1 MATQADLLTR
11 SARFV
16 RRILG
21 KSETEGCAPEQML
34 NPLEEPFRSVLLS
47 MYRNQAQEGL
57 DRGLHPLDPSLRIPP
72 SQGMWLYENCR
83 TRRSRSVLEI
93 GTCYGY
99 SALFILAAISKNE
112 VGRLTS
118 IDPSERTVCHGIALR
133 SIEKVGAGQCFRH
146 IEDRS
151 DRAAIDLAREG
162 AAFDLIF
169 IDGNHRFDDV
179 LTDFYLFAQLCVKG
193 GQVVFDDMW
202 MPSIRAVVSFVRAN
216 RADFREVPNAER
228 NIAVFEKVGEDAREW
243 DHFRPF
249 SIVRQS
255 GGNS

>member
-1 MATQADLLTR
+1 
-11 SARFV
+11 V
-16 RRILG
+16 I
-21 KSETEGCAPEQML
+21 
-34 NPLEEPFRSVLLS
+34 
-47 MYRNQAQEGL
+47 
-57 DRGLHPLDPSLRIPP
+57 
-72 SQGMWLYENCR
+72 
-83 TRRSRSVLEI
+83 EI
-93 GTCYGY
+93 GTGYGY
-99 SALFILAAISKNE
+99 STLFILAAISKNAI
-112 VGRLTS
+112 GHLTS
-118 IDPSERTVCHGIALR
+118 IDPTVRTAWHGIALR

-151 DRAAIDLAREG
+151 DLAAIDLAREG

-216 RADFREVPNAER
+216 RADFREAPNAEH
-228 NIAVFEKVGEDAREW
+228 NIAVFEKVGEDVREW

-249 SIVRQS
+249 SIVGQS